1 MKLEEKNEDN
11 VKQLF
16 YDLYNN
22 TKNENAD
29 SKEFER
35 LFKEY
40 RDIAELH
47 YDVLIRYLE
56 YFDYETVLNYEHV
69 LLERLS
75 NLVQDFVVKEIFN

>member
-29 SKEFER
+29 SREFKR

-40 RDIAELH
+40 HNIAELH
-47 YDVLIRYLE
+47 YDILIKYLE
-56 YFDYETVLNYEHV
+56 FIADDLKMNREYN
-69 LLERLS
+69 LLEKLS
-75 NLVQDFVVKEIFN
+75 NEIQDFVVKEIFS